1 MLGAGALGPIS
12 LGPGGLGPGGLGA
25 GALGPGAPGAGLDLS
40 RVSGYREGVKLRPT
54 IAGRLRVALCA
65 LTAEVGALV
74 GACAVAAC
82 GEPPPAAP
90 EVSTSPV
97 IVSAPVDD
105 KAKLYNIVGRW
116 YPQRE
121 VERLRD
127 DTLTPT
133 EWCKRAPMR
142 LAVLPDGVE
151 VTCADG
157 RTHAA
162 AIARVRTSTRA
173 GETIVVLRSGKDGPL
188 RQLRFEDL
196 RGPTVIVSGS
206 PCDPSGTAP
215 YQRFPEYEIMTR
227 QILGGK
233 RCSQLEEGQG
243 AAP

>member
-1 MLGAGALGPIS
+1 VRGP
-12 LGPGGLGPGGLGA
+12 L
-25 GALGPGAPGAGLDLS
+25 GLDLS
-40 RVSGYREGVKLRPT
+40 RVSGYRGDVKSRPT
-54 IAGRLRVALCA
+54 TAGRLHVALGA
-65 LTAEVGALV
+65 IVGV
-74 GACAVAAC
+74 GVVAAC

-97 IVSAPVDD
+97 VVSAPVDD
-105 KAKLYNIVGRW
+105 KAKLYNLVGRW
-116 YPQRE
+116 YPVRE

-127 DTLTPT
+127 DTLTPA
-133 EWCKRAPMR
+133 EWCKRPPMR
-142 LAVLPDGVE
+142 LALLPDGVE

-188 RQLRFEDL
+188 RQLRFEEM
-196 RGPTVIVSGS
+196 RGPTVSVSGS

-215 YQRFPEYEIMTR
+215 YQRFPEFEIMTR

-233 RCSQLEEGQG
+233 RCSQVEDGQV